1 MGDKMGTKRYHGDMT
16 ETLSSL
22 RRSLTDALTDGR
34 SDDAAQMLGDLE
46 DEANAA
52 LAAGELAAIV
62 SIRGRMSRLRRAA
75 ATVDAQWDGV
85 QRMLV
90 LDRALGSALT
100 GMQLALRR
108 ELPVPIPERVTE
120 AAERHAP
127 RPTIRQ
133 RVLNALDDKPRRP
146 VELGQRTGVP
156 KRQLQ
161 RALGELV
168 AAGKARPVAA
178 AAEDD
183 RAAFYQRVA

>member
-1 MGDKMGTKRYHGDMT
+1 MT
-16 ETLSSL
+16 ETLTRP
-22 RRSLTDALTDGR
+22 RRALLDALAAERT
-34 SDDAAQMLGDLE
+34 DDAAQLLGALE

-52 LAAGELAAIV
+52 LASGELAAIV

-75 ATVDAQWDGV
+75 AAVDPHWEGV

-90 LDRALGSALT
+90 LDRALGSAVT
-100 GMQLALRR
+100 GLQLALRR
-108 ELPVPIPERVTE
+108 ELPLPIPAHVTD
-120 AAERHAP
+120 AAN
-127 RPTIRQ
+127 RPAARSTVRQ

-146 VELGQRTGVP
+146 VELGERSGVP

-168 AAGKARPVAA
+168 AAGKARPVEA

>member
-1 MGDKMGTKRYHGDMT
+1 MANAT
-16 ETLSSL
+16 SL
-22 RRSLTDALTDGR
+22 RHSLVDALADGR
-34 SDDAAQMLGDLE
+34 SDDATRVLGALE

-75 ATVDAQWDGV
+75 VGADPQWEGV

-90 LDRALGSALT
+90 LDRALGSAVT
-100 GMQLALRR
+100 GLQLAFRR

-120 AAERHAP
+120 AAERPDP

-133 RVLNALDDKPRRP
+133 LVLNALDDKPRRP
-146 VELGQRTGVP
+146 VELGQRTGVS

-178 AAEDD
+178 AVEDN

>member
-1 MGDKMGTKRYHGDMT
+1 MA
-16 ETLSSL
+16 ETLTSL
-22 RRSLTDALTDGR
+22 RRSLVDALADGR
-34 SDDAAQMLGDLE
+34 SDDAAQVLGALE
-46 DEANAA
+46 DEVNAA
-52 LAAGELAAIV
+52 LASGELAAIV

-75 ATVDAQWDGV
+75 AAADPQWDGV

-90 LDRALGSALT
+90 LDRALGSAVT
-100 GMQLALRR
+100 GLQLALRR
-108 ELPVPIPERVTE
+108 ELPVPIPGDIAE
-120 AAERHAP
+120 AAERPAP

-133 RVLNALDDKPRRP
+133 RVLDALDDKPRRP

-168 AAGKARPVAA
+168 AAGKARAVAA

>member
-1 MGDKMGTKRYHGDMT
+1 VRVGDRTARWYG
-16 ETLSSL
+16 
-22 RRSLTDALTDGR
+22 AAGR
-34 SDDAAQMLGDLE
+34 PAELAADPAALE

-52 LAAGELAAIV
+52 LAACELAAIV

-75 ATVDAQWDGV
+75 AAADPQWEGL
-85 QRMLV
+85 QRMFV
-90 LDRALGSALT
+90 LDRALGSAVT
-100 GMQLALRR
+100 GLQLAQRR

-120 AAERHAP
+120 AAERPAP

-133 RVLNALDDKPRRP
+133 RVLKALDDKPRRP
-146 VELGQRTGVP
+146 VELGQRAGLP

-178 AAEDD
+178 ATEDN

>member
-1 MGDKMGTKRYHGDMT
+1 MAELLK
-16 ETLSSL
+16 SL
-22 RRSLTDALTDGR
+22 RRPLVDALTNGR
-34 SDDAAQMLGDLE
+34 GNDAAQVLAMLE

-62 SIRGRMSRLRRAA
+62 SARGQLSRLRRAA
-75 ATVDAQWDGV
+75 VTADPHWKGAQH
-85 QRMLV
+85 MLV
-90 LDRALGSALT
+90 LDRALGSAVT

-108 ELPVPIPERVTE
+108 ELSVPIPEHVTE
-120 AAERHAP
+120 AASRRPP
-127 RPTIRQ
+127 RPTVRQ

-146 VELGQRTGVP
+146 IELGQRTGVP

-168 AAGKARPVAA
+168 AAGRAQTVVA

-183 RAAFYQRVA
+183 RAAFYQRIA

>member
-1 MGDKMGTKRYHGDMT
+1 MA
-16 ETLSSL
+16 ETFTSL
-22 RRSLTDALTDGR
+22 RRSLVDALADGR
-34 SDDAAQMLGDLE
+34 SDDATQVLGALE
-46 DEANAA
+46 ERANAA
-52 LAAGELAAIV
+52 LEAGEPAAIV

-75 ATVDAQWDGV
+75 AAADPKWEGV

-90 LDRALGSALT
+90 LDRALGSAVT
-100 GMQLALRR
+100 GLQLVLRR
-108 ELPVPIPERVTE
+108 ELPVPIPQHVTE
-120 AAERHAP
+120 AAERPAA
-127 RPTIRQ
+127 RLTIRQ

-168 AAGKARPVAA
+168 AAGKARPVAE

>member
-1 MGDKMGTKRYHGDMT
+1 MT
-16 ETLSSL
+16 DTLGSL
-22 RRSLTDALTDGR
+22 RRSLTEALAEGR
-34 SDDAAQMLGDLE
+34 GDAAAQILGAVE

-75 ATVDAQWDGV
+75 ATTDPQWDGV

-90 LDRALGSALT
+90 LDRALGSAVT
-100 GMQLALRR
+100 GLQLALRR
-108 ELPVPIPERVTE
+108 ELPVPIPEHVTE
-120 AAERHAP
+120 AAERPAP

-133 RVLNALDDKPRRP
+133 RVLNGLDDKPRRP
-146 VELGQRTGVP
+146 IELGRRTGVP

-168 AAGKARPVAA
+168 ATGKARTVAA

-183 RAAFYQRVA
+183 RAAFYQRMA